1 MRHANIDIHHLALV
15 HNLKRAQA
23 LAANSNILAMVKANA
38 YGHGSIDCLPALQQ
52 ADALG
57 VATFAEAM
65 QLRENSWQKPIVM
78 IEGVFSEN
86 EWQQALIHKI
96 SCVVHHQAQLDWAIQ
111 HKPDVINCD
120 NSHAANDAKSENHTP
135 DSSTIWLKVNTGM
148 NRLGFSPEQIPAIAK
163 QLHDAGYQLV
173 LISHFAN
180 ADVKQHPLNQQQCHT
195 FAQLLTN
202 LKQQISP
209 KIQCSLCNSAGIINF
224 PEYHLDWVR
233 PGIML
238 YGSSPVADKTA
249 AELNLQPV
257 MSFSAAL
264 MAIDNI
270 AAGTAIGYGSRYV
283 SKHAIKKGI
292 VSIGYGDGYPRVI
305 NEHAWV
311 GLINNNTTY
320 RCPVIGRVA
329 MDMIA
334 IDLSNVPNPQIGDK
348 VILWGRDNT
357 NIPDID
363 MVASWADTIS
373 YELLCRLTTR
383 PVRTQFTI

>member
-1 MRHANIDIHHLALV
+1 
-15 HNLKRAQA
+15 
-23 LAANSNILAMVKANA
+23 
-38 YGHGSIDCLPALQQ
+38 
-52 ADALG
+52 
-57 VATFAEAM
+57 M

-111 HKPDVINCD
+111 HKPDVINCA

-209 KIQCSLCNSAGIINF
+209 KIQGSLCNSAGIINF
-224 PEYHLDWVR
+224 PKYHFDWVR

-249 AELNLQPV
+249 AELDLQPV

-348 VILWGRDNT
+348 VMLWGRDNT

-383 PVRTQFTI
+383 PIRTQFTI